1 MNNLSVSF
9 PRKVVDFLRRGGP
22 ILRWRLA
29 LGLIAA
35 VIAVWLLIAQK
46 PWVVAAQI
54 RGKMDALDYVQIY
67 GWTAGA
73 INIALL
79 AMLAI
84 ICPWWAGNSSLP
96 TRNSQIPTLR
106 CQTPRWFWPLV
117 AVSMVLTFLY
127 SLPRMNHGFWDDEEL
142 NVRTT
147 LYGKFK
153 RDKKTGEV
161 EFKRFN
167 WLETFY
173 GYSTPNNHTLFSVA
187 SRACEEAWNS
197 IAKPRGFPVVEW
209 PFRVPALVFGVLAVA
224 AMAWLLK
231 EFGLPGAGIAAS
243 FLLGI
248 HPWHIRYASEV
259 RGYSLLV
266 FLVPVLFVF
275 WRRAII
281 TGRWKWWG
289 AFAVT
294 EFSLMYCNPGV
305 VFVLVVLNLTTLA
318 LIAIGRDCAEPRIR
332 QGGRW
337 FCVNVLAAILTLQLM
352 LPLYPQAKEYFDF
365 VSSQGFVSGWSWVR
379 NTVCFMIGG
388 APWSKSGEPWA
399 GYPEW
404 LACHIENPVLFL
416 FAASFAIA
424 LILLGAVH
432 LLRRGWASATFV
444 FVMSVCPPITFV
456 FAYFKK
462 FLLYES
468 YVIYSLPG
476 VVICAATGLTL
487 AASCAQRISSGKV
500 FVFATA
506 SFAVLGYFLYTNP
519 FRQWIVQHPLQQIRE
534 SVILCRGTL
543 DPSSLRQKNVR
554 TASFCIPPYLYDPH
568 MERLDSVGAFIA
580 ALRRADEE
588 CAPLLLNVGM
598 PWAAR
603 QYSPQMW
610 SLFNNREL
618 FEEPLLLRGFEPSLD
633 RLVAKYKPKSAESF
647 DFTPYRNE
655 DR

>member
-1 MNNLSVSF
+1 MNNLPVSF

-22 ILRWRLA
+22 TLRWRLV
-29 LGLIAA
+29 LGLVATLIA
-35 VIAVWLLIAQK
+35 IWLLFAQK

-54 RGKMDALDYVQIY
+54 RGKTDTLDYVRIY
-67 GWTAGA
+67 GWIAGA
-73 INIALL
+73 VNIALL
-79 AMLAI
+79 ALLAI
-84 ICPWWAGNSSLP
+84 VCPWWAGNSSASTP
-96 TRNSQIPTLR
+96 DSQRTTLSR
-106 CQTPRWFWPLV
+106 QTSPWFWPLV
-117 AVSMVLTFLY
+117 GFAMALTLFY

-153 RDKKTGEV
+153 LNKNSGEV

-173 GYSTPNNHTLFSVA
+173 GYSTSNNHTLFSIA
-187 SRACEEAWNS
+187 SRACEEVWNS
-197 IAKPRGFPVVEW
+197 IAKPRDFPVVEW

-231 EFGLPGAGIAAS
+231 EFGLPGAGVTVA

-248 HPWHIRYASEV
+248 HPWHIRYASEA

-266 FLVPVLFVF
+266 LLVPVLFVF
-275 WRRAII
+275 WRRAMI
-281 TGRWKWWG
+281 TGQWKWWG
-289 AFAVT
+289 AFAIT
-294 EFSLMYCNPGV
+294 EFSLIYCYPGV
-305 VFVLVVLNLTTLA
+305 VFVLVMLNLTTLA
-318 LIAIGRDCAEPRIR
+318 LIAIGRDCAQPRIR

-352 LPLYPQAKEYFDF
+352 LPLYPQAKQYFAF
-365 VSSQGFVSGWSWVR
+365 VSSQGFVSGWPWVR

-404 LACHIENPVLFL
+404 LARHVENPVLFL

-424 LILLGAVH
+424 LILFGAVH

-444 FVMSVCPPITFV
+444 VVMSVCPLITFV
-456 FAYFKK
+456 FAYFKR

-468 YVIYSLPG
+468 YVIYSFPG

-487 AASCAQRISSGKV
+487 TASCAQKIVGGKAIV
-500 FVFATA
+500 SATA
-506 SFAVLGYFLYTNP
+506 SFIVIGYFLYTNP
-519 FRQWIVQHPLQQIRE
+519 FRQWIVEHPLQQIRE

-543 DPSSLRQKNVR
+543 DPSGVGQENVR

-580 ALRRADEE
+580 ALQRADKDG
-588 CAPLLLNVGM
+588 ASLLLNVGM

-603 QYSPQMW
+603 HYSPQMW
-610 SLFNNREL
+610 SLFTNREL
-618 FEEPLLLRGFEPSLD
+618 FEEPLRLRGFEPSLD
-633 RLVAKYKPKSAESF
+633 RLVGKYRAKSAEGF

-655 DR
+655 GR

>member
-1 MNNLSVSF
+1 MNNLPVSF

-22 ILRWRLA
+22 TVRWRLV
-29 LGLIAA
+29 LGLIATL
-35 VIAVWLLIAQK
+35 IFIWLLFAQK
-46 PWVVAAQI
+46 PWVIAAQI
-54 RGKMDALDYVQIY
+54 RGKTDTLHYVQIY
-67 GWTAGA
+67 GWIAGA
-73 INIALL
+73 VNIALL
-79 AMLAI
+79 AMLAVV
-84 ICPWWAGNSSLP
+84 CPWWAGHSSASTPDSQLP
-96 TRNSQIPTLR
+96 TLSR
-106 CQTPRWFWPLV
+106 QTPPWFWPLV
-117 AVSMVLTFLY
+117 GVAMAVTLFY

-153 RDKKTGEV
+153 LNKNSGEV

-173 GYSTPNNHTLFSVA
+173 GYSTPNNHTLFSIA

-197 IAKPRGFPVVEW
+197 VAKPRGFPVVEW

-231 EFGLPGAGIAAS
+231 EFGLPGAGITVA

-248 HPWHIRYASEV
+248 HPWHIRYASEA

-275 WRRAII
+275 WRRAMI

-294 EFSLMYCNPGV
+294 EFSLIYCYPGV
-305 VFVLVVLNLTTLA
+305 IFVLAVLNLTTLA
-318 LIAIGRDCAEPRIR
+318 LVAIGRDCAEPRIR

-352 LPLYPQAKEYFDF
+352 LPLYPQAKQYFAF
-365 VSSQGFVSGWSWVR
+365 VSSQGFVSGWPWVR

-404 LACHIENPVLFL
+404 LARHVENPVLFL
-416 FAASFAIA
+416 FAASFAVA
-424 LILLGAVH
+424 LILFGAVH
-432 LLRRGWASATFV
+432 LLRLGWASATFV
-444 FVMSVCPPITFV
+444 LVMSVGPPITFV
-456 FAYFKK
+456 FAYFKR

-468 YVIYSLPG
+468 YVIYSFPG

-487 AASCAQRISSGKV
+487 TASCAQRILGGKAIV
-500 FVFATA
+500 SATA
-506 SFAVLGYFLYTNP
+506 SFVVICYFLYTNP

-543 DPSSLRQKNVR
+543 DPSSAGQKNVR
-554 TASFCIPPYLYDPH
+554 TASFCIPPYLYDPQ

-580 ALRRADEE
+580 ALQRADKDG
-588 CAPLLLNVGM
+588 APLLLNVGM

-610 SLFNNREL
+610 SLFTNPEL
-618 FEEPLLLRGFEPSLD
+618 FEEPLRLRGFEPSLD
-633 RLVAKYKPKSAESF
+633 RLVARYKPKSAEGF
-647 DFTPYRNE
+647 NFAPYRNE
-655 DR
+655 GR